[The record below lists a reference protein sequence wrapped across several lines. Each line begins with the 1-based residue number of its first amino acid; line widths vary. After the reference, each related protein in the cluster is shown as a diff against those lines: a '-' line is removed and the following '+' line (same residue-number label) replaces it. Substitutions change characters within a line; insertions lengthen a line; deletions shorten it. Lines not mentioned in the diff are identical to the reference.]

1 MANKAPPPQRP
12 KRRPKHLMSFRSLP
26 PLPPSAQVQIHTP
39 PNSSSSEIQSGEKQ
53 QQQHE
58 ILISN
63 QSNLLMGVD
72 QTTTNFLLETKAMQ
86 HRKWV
91 KLRTYFVLT
100 DKDISGFSASTAL
113 FRYYSDT
120 AYCKQTSDD
129 YDNNDLVLEDN
140 AADYNDDVVN
150 NDQKVIKKIYNNG
163 CETQEVSVWLDD
175 HEFSEGSVVMF
186 QTPTFFSLLFW
197 RTHPTIQKRIFS

>member
-1 MANKAPPPQRP
+1 MANKAPQRP

-26 PLPPSAQVQIHTP
+26 PLPPPPPPPQIHTP
-39 PNSSSSEIQSGEKQ
+39 PDQQSG
-53 QQQHE
+53 QHQHK

-63 QSNLLMGVD
+63 QSNLLLGV
-72 QTTTNFLLETKAMQ
+72 QTINPLLEHSKTKAR

-91 KLRTYFVLT
+91 KLRTHFLLT

-113 FRYYSDT
+113 FRYYSNG
-120 AYCKQTSDD
+120 KQTAD
-129 YDNNDLVLEDN
+129 YDEQEDLVDN
-140 AADYNDDVVN
+140 ADDHNDDDDVN
-150 NDQKVIKKIYNNG
+150 NDQVIKKKYNNG

-186 QTPTFFSLLFW
+186 QRPTFFRLLFR
-197 RTHPTIQKRIFS
+197 RTHPTR